1 MQGFVVQAYENVGVA
16 ALRTGSVHV
25 VQLDG
30 GEADI
35 EEIRLIRD
43 PRGRVKG
50 FAYLQL
56 RDKALVPTAITKLNN
71 QKL

>member
-1 MQGFVVQAYENVGVA
+1 MFLTNLPLTVTEA
-16 ALRTGSVHV
+16 AIRELAKE
-25 VQLDG
+25 QLDG
-30 GEADI
+30 DEADI

-56 RDKALVPTAITKLNN
+56 RDKSLVPTAITKLNN

>member
-1 MQGFVVQAYENVGVA
+1 MFLTNLPLTVTEA
-16 ALRTGSVHV
+16 AIRELAKE
-25 VQLDG
+25 QLDG
-30 GEADI
+30 DEADI